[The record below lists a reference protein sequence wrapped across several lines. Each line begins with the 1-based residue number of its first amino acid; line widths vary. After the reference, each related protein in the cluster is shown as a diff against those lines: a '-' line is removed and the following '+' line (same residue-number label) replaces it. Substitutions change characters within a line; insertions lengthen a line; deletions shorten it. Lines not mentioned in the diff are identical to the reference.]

1 MCPSILVH
9 IIHIIVN
16 LYGPTFLTNI
26 KTRYMDVLIIRQ
38 PNQICI
44 TKTSQFFCPTCFYF
58 ALTPVTWK
66 DVLAFLSIKWYV
78 TTYLDP
84 QMSLYAGSTLL
95 VCRWPLSKF
104 LSFLDILYMHPTI
117 NHQPSTCFYLDCINT
132 KFVGLSFYQTIR
144 NYVSLPANYV
154 GWPLFTC
161 IALTQW
167 HGKMLC
173 PDILV
178 P

>member
-1 MCPSILVH
+1 
-9 IIHIIVN
+9 
-16 LYGPTFLTNI
+16 
-26 KTRYMDVLIIRQ
+26 MDVLIIRQ

-84 QMSLYAGSTLL
+84 QMSLYAGITLL

-117 NHQPSTCFYLDCINT
+117 NHQL
-132 KFVGLSFYQTIR
+132 
-144 NYVSLPANYV
+144 A
-154 GWPLFTC
+154 FTC
-161 IALTQW
+161 IALTPNLLVFLSIKRYETTYLYLQMMQD
-167 HGKMLC
+167 GLC
-173 PDILV
+173 PNGYLYCINTSDMKDFLV